1 MNKEK
6 NEELIDFELDL
17 KDVFIERHGA
27 ELNGK
32 SLNEVIEA
40 YVRWRHNRYTVIDQ
54 DGCFLVMD
62 LYNQELP
69 VAVIGK
75 DLDPDAFNHAW
86 NMAEDLNNLPEQY
99 ISIGNRILDGKFDF
113 STSGS
118 LNITNAVNDALNKEN
133 EDE

>member
-6 NEELIDFELDL
+6 NEELIDFELGL
-17 KDVFIERHGA
+17 KDVFIERNSA

-40 YVRWRHNRYTVIDQ
+40 YVKWRHNRYTVIDQ

-86 NMAEDLNNLPEQY
+86 DIAEDLNNLPEQY

-113 STSGS
+113 SMPGS